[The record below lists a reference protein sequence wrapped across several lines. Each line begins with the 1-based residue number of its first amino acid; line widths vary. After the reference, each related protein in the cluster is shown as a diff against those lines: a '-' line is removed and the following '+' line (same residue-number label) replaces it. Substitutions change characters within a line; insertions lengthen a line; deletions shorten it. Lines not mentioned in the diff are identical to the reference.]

1 MTHTHPGLFPTTAA
15 LVAAIALAATSA
27 IAGAAVRPA
36 QKQKGVRP
44 AQEQYDNVTHSLTFE
59 AFYGFACDDLY
70 DDDGYSIDAD
80 IFGPQVRYTVTPKKA
95 FVFDGHIVQPE
106 FFALAGLGVGEGSDN
121 GVDVTVANVC
131 ASVGASIKMDVSDS
145 VSAFARAQVGFA
157 YEAINADG
165 HYGKYDFDT
174 TEGDLGVLYG
184 VGAGVEIAL
193 RDKTPSSKFAH
204 SVTIGIDYIGST
216 AALEFDVGP
225 YSVEADEQSY
235 IVLSVGY
242 RLDF

>member
-1 MTHTHPGLFPTTAA
+1 M
-15 LVAAIALAATSA
+15 
-27 IAGAAVRPA
+27 
-36 QKQKGVRP
+36 
-44 AQEQYDNVTHSLTFE
+44 
-59 AFYGFACDDLY
+59 
-70 DDDGYSIDAD
+70 
-80 IFGPQVRYTVTPKKA
+80 RYTVTPKKA